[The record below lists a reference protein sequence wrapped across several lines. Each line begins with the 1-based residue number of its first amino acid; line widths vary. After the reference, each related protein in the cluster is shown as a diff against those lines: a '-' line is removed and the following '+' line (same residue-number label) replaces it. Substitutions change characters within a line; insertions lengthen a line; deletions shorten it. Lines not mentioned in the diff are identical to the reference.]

1 MTISPNFDWSI
12 LSTLLSPIPGDIK
25 FKVVDKEDGLETT
38 LDGHKIILALH
49 SEYFKNAFFGTGVM
63 FKEQEEGTMVI
74 KDTTKEAFEDFL
86 GFNYE
91 KKIEFEKK
99 TLRELFEILNLAEKY
114 QVKELKD
121 RVSEFIENFT
131 DKAPLTIH
139 NVVDVAAT
147 AQEFYHFDNLSKALF
162 ARCVAFVG
170 SKFSNAQS
178 ILNFVQGNEDKTTVL
193 KLLQDVENP
202 GLCTNCRQEPCRN
215 KSKVRTCDPL
225 EPGMVLL
232 ARGTDTLLIPYDC
245 GVEGKYRNKLCK
257 VVSRA
262 NSKVTITL
270 LNPPDAADENAPHET
285 YLVDHFHRRDAV
297 HRFSYACDK

>member
-1 MTISPNFDWSI
+1 MTSENGKTSPIPPNFDWSI

-25 FKVVDKEDGLETT
+25 FKVVDKEDELETT

-49 SEYFKNAFFGTGVM
+49 SEHFKNAFFGTGVM

-131 DKAPLTIH
+131 DKAPLTIN

-178 ILNFVQGNEDKTTVL
+178 VLNFVQGNEDKTTVL

-202 GLCTNCRQEPCRN
+202 GYCTNCRQKPCRD
-215 KSKVRTCDPL
+215 KDKVLTSDRL
-225 EPGMVLL
+225 QPGMVLL
-232 ARGTDTLLIPYDC
+232 ARGSGQIPSYEGGLEYEYRKKTLQ
-245 GVEGKYRNKLCK
+245 GGKERRQNESPSELLYNFVKPTT
-257 VVSRA
+257 SR
-262 NSKVTITL
+262 SSS
-270 LNPPDAADENAPHET
+270 
-285 YLVDHFHRRDAV
+285 R
-297 HRFSYACDK
+297 